1 MYTANEP
8 TPKALYF
15 PQFNDW
21 YFHFILIAN
30 KHTLIVPF
38 PSGDKTVLIKEQ
50 FPEWVKSIERSIL
63 TEGPTAKVAKSN
75 RILFW
80 NGRGGVWVIKR
91 SDFFLKLFLI
101 IYMHYDYYC
110 SKIQTFLSILHVKHF
125 VKSTNFIARITR
137 SIDIINNLE
146 HFCHWKFIYRKGE
159 IT

>member
-50 FPEWVKSIERSIL
+50 FPEWVKSTERSIL
-63 TEGPTAKVAKSN
+63 TEGQTAKVAKSN

-80 NGRGGVWVIKR
+80 NGGGVIKR
-91 SDFFLKLFLI
+91 SDFFKKLFLI
-101 IYMHYDYYC
+101 IY
-110 SKIQTFLSILHVKHF
+110 QTFLSILHVKHF
-125 VKSTNFIARITR
+125 VKSTKLILLLELHVVLISLMTLNIFVIENSFI
-137 SIDIINNLE
+137 E
-146 HFCHWKFIYRKGE
+146 KGK
-159 IT
+159 